1 MKINFGYV
9 VELQLIRSWFYD
21 RKRIRYFEKIGN
33 VHQLLVLMEKLIFA
47 KKC

>member
-21 RKRIRYFEKIGN
+21 RKRIRYFEK
-33 VHQLLVLMEKLIFA
+33 KLEMFISS
-47 KKC
+47 